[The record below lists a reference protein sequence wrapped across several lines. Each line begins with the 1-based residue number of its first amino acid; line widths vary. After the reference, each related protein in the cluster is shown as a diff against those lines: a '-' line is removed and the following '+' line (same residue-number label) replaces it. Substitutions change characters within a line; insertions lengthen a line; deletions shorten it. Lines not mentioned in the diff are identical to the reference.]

1 MQPLI
6 HSLENLHTIESSLD
20 EEDSYILLQYLNIS
34 PIYSEK
40 YIFPPISQLI
50 VSAIATSFSFFS
62 AKIKDQKTNQLYSSN
77 IPLTIFR
84 YLMLPD
90 GTWSYYYTVK
100 RKVGYVVE
108 GMQWSNGYFYQ
119 VREDKEQDFK
129 LYQINL
135 SIDSFTKRL
144 YNFLEPSDLY
154 ENPS

>member
-1 MQPLI
+1 MNSLI

-34 PIYSEK
+34 PLYSEK
-40 YIFPPISQLI
+40 YVFPPIPHLV

-62 AKIKDQKTNQLYSSN
+62 AKIKDKKTNQLYSSN

-90 GTWSYYYTVK
+90 GTWSYYYTVR

-119 VREDKEQDFK
+119 VREDKEQDFEVH
-129 LYQINL
+129 QITL